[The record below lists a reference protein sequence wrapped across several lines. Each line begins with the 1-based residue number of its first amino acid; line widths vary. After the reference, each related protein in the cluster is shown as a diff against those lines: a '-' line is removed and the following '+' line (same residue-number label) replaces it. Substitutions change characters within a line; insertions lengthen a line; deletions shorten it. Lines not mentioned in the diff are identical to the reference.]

1 MLLIF
6 PLGNDPKI
14 TKFTLNTLF
23 VGKNFVELPAVD
35 STNTFALDLLAS
47 RPADGTVVY
56 TAHQY
61 AGRGQQGSA
70 WLGAP
75 GENIAL
81 SVILYPRFIQAMQA
95 FSLSKV
101 VALAVRDTVQ
111 HFLPEAL
118 VEVKWPNDILL
129 RRRKVAGIL
138 LENQLQGNVLA
149 SAVVGIGLNVNQTD
163 FSQGAYGMPTSL
175 QAEAGRPFA
184 LDQVRDELLARLE
197 RRYLALR
204 AGRVETLDHD
214 YLHALY
220 GYQEL
225 VPLRIDGEVVTRMP
239 MGVDPQGRLI
249 VEEGGKF
256 RYFDLKEISF
266 LL

>member
-1 MLLIF
+1 MFLIF
-6 PLGNDPKI
+6 PLGNGPKI
-14 TKFTLNTLF
+14 KKFALNTLF

-35 STNTFALDLLAS
+35 STNSFALGLLAS

-75 GENIAL
+75 GDNIAL
-81 SVILYPRFIQAMQA
+81 SVILYPHFLPAMQA
-95 FSLSKV
+95 FSLSKAI
-101 VALAVRDTVQ
+101 ALAVRDTVQ

-118 VEVKWPNDILL
+118 VEVKWPNDILVQ
-129 RRRKVAGIL
+129 RRKVAGIL
-138 LENQLQGNVLA
+138 LENQLQGQALA

-163 FSQGAYGMPTSL
+163 FDTPGYGSPTSL
-175 QAEAGRPFA
+175 QAEAGQPFA
-184 LDQVRDELLARLE
+184 LPQVRDELLAQVE

-204 AGRVETLDHD
+204 AGRLDTLNHD

-220 GYQEL
+220 GYQER
-225 VPLRIDGEVVTRMP
+225 VPVRIDDQTLEVMP

-249 VEEGGKF
+249 VDDGGKF
-256 RYFDLKEISF
+256 RYFGLKEITF